1 MVNRRPPRARSSAEQ
16 EVQDSLFEVLE
27 PVRALDSTSRAQAPA
42 PLVEVRRS
50 ARRRRT
56 VTAYR
61 DGDRTVVLLPARMSK
76 VEERRWVA
84 VMLDRLATRDRRRRP
99 SDDHL
104 YERAQAL
111 SSRYL
116 HGRAAPDS
124 VRWVGNMTGRW
135 GSCTV
140 EDRAIRVSDRVRG
153 MPEYVLDYVLLHELS
168 HLIVPGHGADFWALL
183 EAYPRTERARG
194 FLDGWAGASG
204 HRQEPVPDAA
214 ASDG

>member
-1 MVNRRPPRARSSAEQ
+1 VEN
-16 EVQDSLFEVLE
+16 
-27 PVRALDSTSRAQAPA
+27 
-42 PLVEVRRS
+42 LVEVRRS
-50 ARRRRT
+50 TRRRRT

-61 DGDRTVVLLPARMSK
+61 DGDRTIVLLPARMSK
-76 VEERRWVA
+76 AEERRWVA

-104 YERAQAL
+104 LDRAL
-111 SSRYL
+111 SLSARYL
-116 HGRAAPDS
+116 SGGATPES

-168 HLIVPGHGADFWALL
+168 HLVVPGHGPDFWALL

-194 FLDGWAGASG
+194 FLDGWAGAAG
-204 HRQEPVPDAA
+204 HRAEPDGSAEGAA
-214 ASDG
+214 AD